1 MSQEHFVSIAK
12 RIYGESGSPERAV
25 SISSEFNAFFYSGA
39 QRQHQLE
46 TIRHLASY
54 GDLIL
59 TLTADVGAGKTAL
72 LSEVAAQLVDELHV
86 VFLSVGPEQ
95 SFGSLVS
102 QIAEQSS
109 VFTPPAEQ
117 PDVVLQRCREAY
129 ENLHASNGKR
139 AFLILD
145 DADRLDEEDLVGLIE
160 SLGLLGAD
168 SPLTL
173 LCSSTRKLE
182 SLEKY
187 YDKDSFYQL
196 NLAKLKRHEI
206 GEYVEQGL
214 ASVGYS
220 ESLSLSDAKLDA
232 LLVRSHGLP
241 ACIETYMGSVIFASD
256 DSYSESIY
264 YAKPTKVPVA
274 VLGAIVVV
282 LLGSFVF
289 VAHQH
294 NLFAGVFDGFSEG
307 DQGLENF
314 AAKKQRIAMLD
325 KALKQSENFE
335 SEAESEALAPSQK
348 EVLVA
353 AEYDGQIVTK
363 QNDLASGLPE
373 ENSIA
378 STNEPG
384 WSGVYVEV
392 SQVETPLDDS
402 NSEQAILSA
411 EGQPLAT
418 QVTSLSNPA
427 TELSTKG
434 RQGNKPQAD
443 EMPVLSNVAETSLLE
458 PSSKIDAPVSELGSN
473 SEPVTTKPI
482 AAKPD
487 SDSMRPGY
495 RNASWV
501 LKQQDG
507 AHTYQV
513 LGSYNES
520 TAKRFV
526 ERNPETELYYV
537 RSSYKGK
544 PWYVVLY
551 GVYPDASAARK
562 ARPQLPKNVALE
574 KPWIRSFSG
583 LK

>member
-12 RIYGESGSPERAV
+12 RIYDESGSLERAAT
-25 SISSEFNAFFYSGA
+25 ISSEFSAFFYSGA

-59 TLTADVGAGKTAL
+59 TLTADVGAGKSAL

-86 VFLSVGPEQ
+86 VFVSAGPEL

-117 PDVVLQRCREAY
+117 PDLVLQRCREAY
-129 ENLHASNGKR
+129 ENLHDSSGKR
-139 AFLILD
+139 SFLILD

-182 SLEKY
+182 CLDKY

-196 NLAKLKRHEI
+196 SLAKLKRHEI

-220 ESLSLSDAKLDA
+220 DSLSLSDAKLDA

-241 ACIETYMGSVIFASD
+241 ASIETYMGSVIFAGD
-256 DSYSESIY
+256 DSYSESAAH
-264 YAKPTKVPVA
+264 AKPTKVPVA

-294 NLFAGVFDGFSEG
+294 NLFAGVFDGFSES

-325 KALKQSENFE
+325 KALKQSEKF
-335 SEAESEALAPSQK
+335 ESEALAPSQK
-348 EVLVA
+348 EALIA
-353 AEYDGQIVTK
+353 EEYDGHIIVAEH
-363 QNDLASGLPE
+363 NGMALVSPE
-373 ENSIA
+373 ENSIEIT
-378 STNEPG
+378 SEPG
-384 WSGVYVEV
+384 ESDVYVGV
-392 SQVETPLDDS
+392 NQVETPPDGS
-402 NSEQAILSA
+402 NLEQANSSA
-411 EGQPLAT
+411 DDQSLAR
-418 QVTSLSNPA
+418 QVASLSTSVA
-427 TELSTKG
+427 ELSTKDG
-434 RQGNKPQAD
+434 QSKKLLAD
-443 EMPVLSNVAETSLLE
+443 ETPVLSNDAEKPLLE
-458 PSSKIDAPVSELGSN
+458 PSTKIDAPASELAGT
-473 SEPVTTKPI
+473 SEPATKTLI
-482 AAKPD
+482 EATPD
-487 SDSMRPGY
+487 SASMKPGY

-501 LKQQDG
+501 SEQQDG

-520 TAKRFV
+520 TAKSFV
-526 ERNPETELYYV
+526 ERNPETGLYYV

-551 GVYPDASAARK
+551 GVYSDASAARK
-562 ARPQLPKNVALE
+562 ARAQLPKKIALE

>member
-12 RIYGESGSPERAV
+12 RIYGESGSLERAAA
-25 SISSEFNAFFYSGA
+25 ISAEFSAFFYSGA

-59 TLTADVGAGKTAL
+59 TLTADVGAGKSAL

-86 VFLSVGPEQ
+86 VFVSAGPEL

-139 AFLILD
+139 AFLMID

-182 SLEKY
+182 CLEKY

-220 ESLSLSDAKLDA
+220 DSLSLSDAKLDA

-241 ACIETYMGSVIFASD
+241 ASIETYMGSVIFAGD
-256 DSYSESIY
+256 DSYSGAASH
-264 YAKPTKVPVA
+264 AKPTKVPVA

-294 NLFAGVFDGFSEG
+294 NLFAGVFDGFSGG

-325 KALKQSENFE
+325 KALKQSEKFE
-335 SEAESEALAPSQK
+335 SEAEALAPSQK

-353 AEYDGQIVTK
+353 EEYDGQIVAE
-363 QNDLASGLPE
+363 QNDAALGSPE

-378 STNEPG
+378 STNELGQPD
-384 WSGVYVEV
+384 VYVEV
-392 SQVETPLDDS
+392 GRVETSPDGS
-402 NSEQAILSA
+402 NSEQTILSA

-418 QVTSLSNPA
+418 QVASLSNPA

-434 RQGNKPQAD
+434 GQGNKPQAD

-458 PSSKIDAPVSELGSN
+458 PSSKIDAPVSEPGSN

-520 TAKRFV
+520 TAKSFV
-526 ERNPETELYYV
+526 ERNPETGLYYV

-544 PWYVVLY
+544 SWYVVLY
-551 GVYPDASAARK
+551 GVYPNASAARK